1 MEAISYKLDQFE
13 GPLDL
18 LLTLISKNKI
28 DIYDIPISL
37 LCDQY
42 MEYITAEENADLD
55 SSSEFLLMASELMLI
70 KSRMLLPK
78 DEEEEDP
85 RAALVEAMLEYKRA
99 KEAAEKM
106 SPLYSTYCFRMIK
119 EQDEISVDRK
129 YVADHDAALLQ
140 AAFIKALREAP
151 VNDEDAKVKFEPI
164 VAHPRVTVVE
174 AATSLITRF
183 KTKKKIYLDD
193 YFETSSRSELIAKF
207 MAILEMLKSGLLN
220 INLDSAEE
228 EDGVVNA
235 SSHISVTLKKSADK
249 EEIMKLFTEAEE

>member
-1 MEAISYKLDQFE
+1 METIQYKTEQFE

-140 AAFIKALREAP
+140 AAFINALREAP
-151 VNDEDAKVKFEPI
+151 IKDEDAKIKFEPI

-174 AATSLITRF
+174 AATTLINRF

-193 YFETSSRSELIAKF
+193 YFDSRSRSELIAKF

>member
-42 MEYITAEENADLD
+42 MEYITAEENSDLD

-78 DEEEEDP
+78 DETAEDP
-85 RAALVEAMLEYKRA
+85 RTALVEAMLEYKRA

-119 EQDEISVDRK
+119 EQDEISVDKK

-140 AAFIKALREAP
+140 AAFIRALREAP
-151 VNDEDAKVKFEPI
+151 INDEDAKTKFEPI

-174 AATSLITRF
+174 AATTLLTEF
-183 KTKKKIYLDD
+183 KKKKRIYLND
-193 YFETSSRSELIAKF
+193 YFESKSRSELIAKF

-220 INLDSAEE
+220 IDLDSAEE
-228 EDGVVNA
+228 EGGVVNA
-235 SSHISVTLKKSADK
+235 SSHISVSLRKSADK
-249 EEIMKLFTEAEE
+249 EELIKLFTESEE